1 MSTFIDF
8 INPFI
13 WDINTWINIL
23 ILIHALVFLCW
34 YAYGFFLTKE
44 NTSFFI
50 KKGNQSMKPINEYIL
65 QKTQPL
71 FLVSFQ
77 ILKNFLKIVLYSFDI
92 YLDIKVTLV
101 GISLILII
109 MMFAYFPHMI
119 IFYEITFI
127 IIYGGTKICMYVF
140 VVQTIRKI
148 IEQNVIPMFA
158 IFVLIFLGIFNSYL
172 LWFVW
177 LDNIA
182 LFLSEPKINIFG
194 YDVGSSL
201 KNDIYYFMGLLLIW
215 IVLTV
220 LVLLRSKQDRIFIN
234 NN

>member
-1 MSTFIDF
+1 MNTFIDF

-77 ILKNFLKIVLYSFDI
+77 ILKNFLKIALYPFGI
-92 YLDIKVTLV
+92 YPDIKVTLI
-101 GISLILII
+101 GIFLVLII
-109 MMFAYFPHMI
+109 IFAYLPHLI
-119 IFYEITFI
+119 IFSEITFI
-127 IIYGGTKICMYVF
+127 IIYGGTKICVYVF
-140 VVQTIRKI
+140 VVQTIREI